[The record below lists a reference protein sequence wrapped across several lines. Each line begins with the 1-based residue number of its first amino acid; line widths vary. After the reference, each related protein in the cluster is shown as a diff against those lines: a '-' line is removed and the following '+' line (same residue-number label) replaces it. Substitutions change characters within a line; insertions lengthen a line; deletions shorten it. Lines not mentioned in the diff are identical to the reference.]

1 MYSMLIFNK
10 RKSSGHG
17 WNRYDYR
24 GLHSETVSHGQ
35 PTSLTMSKNRKKDTE
50 TQKVS
55 KTILEFYRNVIIS
68 VSSVK
73 KKTPP
78 VRINYSH
85 FVFSPTYKLVNS
97 LANERLLWLTG
108 QIGLKVKLELEF
120 NLFLLFNCQQ
130 NKVNGLYKK
139 CFLIVSDSREMAQ
152 LIWINFE
159 NLTRKNVRHVLV

>member
-24 GLHSETVSHGQ
+24 RLHWETISHGQ
-35 PTSLTMSKNRKKDTE
+35 PTSLTMTRNRKKDTE
-50 TQKVS
+50 TQKMS
-55 KTILEFYRNVIIS
+55 KRILEFYRNFLIS

-73 KKTPP
+73 KTPP
-78 VRINYSH
+78 VLIDYSQ
-85 FVFSPTYKLVNS
+85 FCVFFPPTYKLVNS

-120 NLFLLFNCQQ
+120 NLFFQFNCQQ
-130 NKVNGLYKK
+130 NKVNGLYKV
-139 CFLIVSDSREMAQ
+139 FFDSEWLRGNGT
-152 LIWINFE
+152 IN
-159 NLTRKNVRHVLV
+159 LD